1 MICGGQ
7 VMPLP
12 GSKEE
17 KRFFLIDV
25 AITAVF
31 TVELLIN
38 IFAHRCVCLCVSSY
52 VCVSLCVSV
61 SA

>member
-1 MICGGQ
+1 
-7 VMPLP
+7 MPLP